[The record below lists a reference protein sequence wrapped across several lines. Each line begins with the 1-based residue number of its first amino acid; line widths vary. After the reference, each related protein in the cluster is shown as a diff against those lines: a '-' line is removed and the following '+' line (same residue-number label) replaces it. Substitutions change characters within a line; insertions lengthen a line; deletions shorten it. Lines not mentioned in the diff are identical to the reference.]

1 MKRIL
6 VVGQTGS
13 GKTTLARRLAATLGL
28 EHIELDAVHWQAGWQ
43 PLPTEAFRHRV
54 AAAVS
59 HNAWVTDGNYS
70 AVQDL
75 VLAKADTVVWLD
87 YPLFTVFK
95 QLTPRTFR
103 RVFLRKEL
111 WNGNKERFWEQ
122 FLSRDSLFLWAL
134 RTHKAKRERYTAL
147 RSDPAYSYLH
157 FVHLRSPKDLD
168 GWLESLEV
176 G

>member
-1 MKRIL
+1 MKRVSI
-6 VVGQTGS
+6 VGQTGS
-13 GKTTLARRLAATLGL
+13 GKTTLARRLAATLKL
-28 EHIELDAVHWQAGWQ
+28 EHIELNAIHWQADWQ
-43 PLPTEAFRHRV
+43 PLPTETFRHRV
-54 AAAVS
+54 AAALD
-59 HNAWVTDGNYS
+59 HDAWVTDGNYS

-103 RVFLRKEL
+103 RVFLREEL

-147 RSDPAYSYLH
+147 MSDPAYDDLH
-157 FVHLRSPKDLD
+157 FVHLRSRRELRR
-168 GWLESLEV
+168 WLETLEV
-176 G
+176 